1 MEPRSE
7 DDQFEEVTVQQ
18 LPEVKHTRTHTH
30 TSTYAERQKTML
42 GSIDY
47 NPFCVKDKTLEIAVR
62 LSPKQLDHAVPVLEE
77 LIQEI
82 VKQRQKGTRL

>member
-1 MEPRSE
+1 MQR
-7 DDQFEEVTVQQ
+7 DRKRCLDR
-18 LPEVKHTRTHTH
+18 L
-30 TSTYAERQKTML
+30 
-42 GSIDY
+42 IY